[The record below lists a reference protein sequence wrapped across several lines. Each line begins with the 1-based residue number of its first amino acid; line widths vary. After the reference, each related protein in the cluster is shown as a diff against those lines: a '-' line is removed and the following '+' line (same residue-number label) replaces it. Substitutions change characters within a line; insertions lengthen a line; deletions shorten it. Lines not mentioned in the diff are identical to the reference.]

1 MGQAVTGTVTR
12 IAPFG
17 VFAQIE
23 PGIEGLIR
31 LAQIPSWLHPFP
43 NLSEGQ
49 QLPFAI
55 LRLDA
60 ARHRLELRFP

>member
-12 IAPFG
+12 IA
-17 VFAQIE
+17 
-23 PGIEGLIR
+23 
-31 LAQIPSWLHPFP
+31 
-43 NLSEGQ
+43 
-49 QLPFAI
+49 PFAI